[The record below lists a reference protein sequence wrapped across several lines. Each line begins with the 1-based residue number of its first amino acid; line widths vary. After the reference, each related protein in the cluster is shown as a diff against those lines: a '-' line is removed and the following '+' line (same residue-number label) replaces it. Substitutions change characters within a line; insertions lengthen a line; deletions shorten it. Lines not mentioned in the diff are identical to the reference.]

1 MKSVTLFL
9 FCISLAHSFA
19 ADDTNILFLGDWSQP
34 VTDAGGYAIRG
45 RLLIEQKSQYRGGL
59 PFDTAVYL
67 ELQEHSRYWGA
78 PVEISCDLDHDFR
91 CHLFEATGVAVS
103 AQAGLRFN
111 GLHGPNQFKV
121 TLPTDGSIRLR
132 VSPPVGCWQ
141 EDGGLELSVYPWQT
155 WWIDSKD
162 TNEYFLSGTFTVAPT
177 NSVRY
182 ANPDVWAGTLTLPKM
197 KISLRQP

>member
-9 FCISLAHSFA
+9 IYLSLAHGFA
-19 ADDTNILFLGDWSQP
+19 TNDTNVLFLGDWSQP
-34 VTDAGGYAIRG
+34 VSDATGYAIRG

-59 PFDTAVYL
+59 PFDIAVYL
-67 ELQEHSRYWGA
+67 ELQEHSRFLGG
-78 PVEISCDLDHDFR
+78 PVEISCDFDHDFR
-91 CHLFEATGVAVS
+91 CQLFEPSGVAVS
-103 AQAGLRFN
+103 SHPGFRFN
-111 GLHGPNQFKV
+111 GPHGPSQFKV
-121 TLPTDGSIRLR
+121 TLPTDASIRLR

-177 NSVRY
+177 NNVRY
-182 ANPDVWAGTLTLPKM
+182 ANPDVWAGTLTLPKV